1 MKVRIN
7 RIKLNE
13 PHYPDIR
20 ADISFSYDDR
30 DSRIRSCE
38 AEIDLNKQEIKGIPL
53 DEMERFAVRQ
63 AYSFLEDIIAN
74 YDTFSNFPVVTI
86 EL

>member
-7 RIKLNE
+7 GIKLNE
-13 PHYPDIR
+13 RDYPDLR

-30 DSRIRSCE
+30 DSWIRTCE
-38 AEIDLNKQEIKGIPL
+38 AKIDFNKQEIKGLPL
-53 DEMERFAVRQ
+53 GEIEEFAVRR
-63 AYSFLEDIIAN
+63 AYSYLEGIIAN
-74 YDTFSNFPVVTI
+74 CDIFSNFPVVTI

>member
-13 PHYPDIR
+13 PHYPSIR
-20 ADISFSYDDR
+20 ADITFSYDDR
-30 DSRIRSCE
+30 DSWIRTCK
-38 AEIDLNKQEIKGIPL
+38 AEIDLNNQEIKGLAL
-53 DEMERFAVRQ
+53 DEIEKFAVRH